1 MLEVV
6 RHAGRPLAEL
16 AAELP
21 VYPQVLRNVR
31 VREKTDVESIPE
43 VRQALDRARSVLNG
57 RGRLVVRYSGTEP
70 LLRVMA
76 EGPDEAEVRALTEE
90 IVNRVAQRLG
100 A

>member
-1 MLEVV
+1 
-6 RHAGRPLAEL
+6 ARPLAEI

-31 VREKTDVESIPE
+31 VREKKDIETIPE
-43 VRQALDRARSVLNG
+43 VRQVLERARTALDG

-76 EGPDEAEVRALTEE
+76 EGPDEAEVRALTEQ
-90 IVNRVAQRLG
+90 IVACVAQRLG